1 MKKPKP
7 YRAMRNVIVFA
18 GLALL
23 SSCSWSQKVPSVETF
38 EDIPYPFPTQQVKL
52 ESGETI
58 AYFDEG
64 EGDPL
69 LFIHGLGSY
78 APAWKKNIEALRGH
92 YRCIALD
99 LPGYGKSSKGK
110 YEASMTYYA
119 SVLHAFMSEI
129 GLSKANLAGHSMGG
143 QIAMTTAL
151 AYPESI
157 EKLVLVA
164 PAGFE
169 TFHKGE
175 REWFREVLTP
185 TAVKLTTVD
194 QIKTNIAWNF
204 YDMPE
209 DAEFMI
215 TDRIAMRKAEG
226 FDAYCYIVPEC
237 VKGMV
242 NEPVFDYLPQIEQP
256 VLAIFGH
263 QDNLIP
269 NRFLNGG
276 TTEAIGRK
284 GVAQLPDATLQ
295 MIDKAGHFV
304 HYEQAERVNELI
316 KAFLD

>member
-1 MKKPKP
+1 
-7 YRAMRNVIVFA
+7 MRNTLF
-18 GLALL
+18 LLSLLFL
-23 SSCSWSQKVPSVETF
+23 SSCSWSQKMPQVQTF
-38 EDIPYPFPTQQVKL
+38 EDIPYPFPTQKVEL
-52 ESGETI
+52 ETGETV

-64 EGDPL
+64 KGEPII
-69 LFIHGLGSY
+69 FIHGLGSY
-78 APAWKKNIEALRGH
+78 APAWKNNIEGLKDR
-92 YRCIALD
+92 YRCIAID

-119 SVLHAFMSEI
+119 TIVKDFMAAL
-129 GLSKANLAGHSMGG
+129 GLEKATLAGHSMGG

-151 AYPESI
+151 SYPEKV

-175 REWFREVLTP
+175 RQWFREVLTP
-185 TAVKLTTVD
+185 TGVKLTTVD

-215 TDRIAMRKAEG
+215 TDRIAMRHAED
-226 FDAYCYIVPEC
+226 FDAYCYIIPEC

-242 NEPVFDYLPQIEQP
+242 DEPVFDYLPQIEQP

-276 TTEAIGRK
+276 TTESIGQK
-284 GVAQLPDATLQ
+284 GVEQLPNATLH

-304 HYEQAERVNELI
+304 HYEQAQVVNGLI
-316 KAFLD
+316 SDFLN

>member
-1 MKKPKP
+1 M
-7 YRAMRNVIVFA
+7 ILLA

-23 SSCSWSQKVPSVETF
+23 SSCSWPQKVPSVETF
-38 EDIPYPFPTQQVKL
+38 EEIPYPFPTKQVEL

-64 EGDPL
+64 AGEPI

-78 APAWKKNIEALRGH
+78 APAWKKNIAELRGD

-110 YEASMTYYA
+110 YEADMTYYA
-119 SVLHAFMSEI
+119 TVIHDFMAQI
-129 GLSKANLAGHSMGG
+129 GLSRATLAGHSMGG

-151 AYPESI
+151 AYPEAV
-157 EKLVLVA
+157 EKLILVA

-169 TFHKGE
+169 VFHKGE
-175 REWFREVLTP
+175 KAWFREVLTP

-226 FDAYCYIVPEC
+226 FDAYCYIIPEC

-242 NEPVFDYLPQIEQP
+242 DEPVFDYLPQIEQP
-256 VLAIFGH
+256 ALAIFGH

-276 TTEAIGRK
+276 RTESIGRQ
-284 GVAQLPDATLQ
+284 GVERMPNARLK
-295 MIDKAGHFV
+295 MIDRAGHFV
-304 HYEQAERVNELI
+304 HFERADLVNEEI
-316 KAFLD
+316 RAFLKESRQGA